1 MDSKRVI
8 EIPTSLLKQM
18 GEFRKTVRQ
27 IKLWE
32 SLSIACTSVVL
43 AYLAVFGLD
52 RWMDT
57 PFVLRSLFW
66 LMALGGLAVLPLA
79 WYRWV
84 VQLATWESIAR
95 LLKKR
100 QPSLGDSLLGALE
113 LAKNHQEQNRSPV
126 LCQAALHQ
134 VAQSVS
140 KRNLLDVLPPSNHRS
155 LGICALG
162 AIAAGALTLIIVPS
176 AAWNA
181 IRRFAFPLAQI
192 DRYTFTSLE
201 EVPSRLVVPIG
212 EEFPLRLR
220 LASQSKWSPLEG
232 RIQLDKQSSLTAG
245 LDGGIYAFSV
255 PAQLEPTAIRV
266 AIGDAAP
273 EIAVEPAPRPELQSL
288 VAKITLP
295 KYLEIDQKIEKD
307 IRGGVISV
315 VEGSTL
321 HLMSKTNKPLAAAT
335 VDSNPLPVRDGS
347 FSLPDYLVTETT
359 KLELQW
365 QDLDGLESRT
375 SFPLLIQSV
384 EDEPPLVFGDGLPKS
399 KVILDSE
406 QVQFQIRAMDDYG
419 VKHVGLSWRV
429 IEEQSSSPEQSTPIP
444 AEASGEV
451 MLSKGGPTQSSLD
464 AMAVFQALA
473 MNIPAKEIEVKLFAE
488 DYHAGRG
495 RVYSSPSVFYVLN
508 PNDHAIWILDQINRW
523 QRESLEVRDR
533 ELQLLAT
540 NRQLRDLSESELD
553 QENLRKRLEEQASA
567 EQSNGRRLNNLTA
580 KGDELLRQAARNSEI
595 DPNQLETWAQMQQVL
610 KDIAANRMPSVADL
624 LKKGARAKPGSDPDS
639 KKSPSTDSA
648 APQAGKTQEGSAS
661 AESSEND
668 EKQSNAP
675 KLSDQESS
683 QQPEGT
689 TTGKDQGKATSASGP
704 ASLRLPSTTLMGS
717 QAEAQPNEDN
727 GASAP
732 IDQAVEEQEAL
743 LAEFEKVADALNS
756 VMGNLEGSTLV
767 KRLKAASREQL
778 EIAEGTNR
786 ELSEA
791 FGSTAARLTSEQR
804 LRLDELGQ
812 RELQASEY
820 IATILDDLQGFQERR
835 PSPKFADVI
844 DEMKGEDL
852 LGNLQRLADRM
863 TSQQGLVIA
872 EAEYWSDALD
882 RWAEDIV
889 DSAAKGEGQGGKK
902 GKKSLPP
909 ALVLEVMQVLEQE
922 MNLRD
927 RTRVA
932 EQSKEAATADAYR
945 ATANELTQSQIQ
957 LRDRIATTRQK
968 IEALPDAQAE
978 FERELGLL
986 TQVDAVMQEAAA
998 ILSQP
1003 NTGRGAIA
1011 AETEA
1016 IELLLQARRSSPQK
1030 SGGGGGTD
1038 PGGGGGGTT
1047 DEAAIA
1053 LVGPGVNP
1061 NEQRQERNVSQETGN
1076 TGSGLPEEFRSGL
1089 DEYFQRLESKS
1100 PPR

>member
-8 EIPTSLLKQM
+8 EIPTPLLKQM
-18 GEFRKTVRQ
+18 GEYRKTVRQ

-32 SLSIACTSVVL
+32 SVSITCTLIVL

-57 PFVLRSLFW
+57 PHTLRVLFW
-66 LMALGGLAVLPLA
+66 LMAAAGLAILPFA

-84 VQLATWESIAR
+84 VQLASWESIAR
-95 LLKKR
+95 LLKQR
-100 QPSLGDSLLGALE
+100 QSSLGDSILGALE
-113 LAKNHQEQNRSPV
+113 LAKNNQEQNRSPV

-140 KRNLLDVLPPSNHRS
+140 KRNLLDILPPSNHRVLS
-155 LGICALG
+155 LCALVVAVLG
-162 AIAAGALTLIIVPS
+162 LLTLIVVPS

-181 IRRFAFPLAQI
+181 IQRFAFPLAQI

-201 EVPSRLVVPIG
+201 EVPNRLVVPIG
-212 EEFPLRLR
+212 EEFPLQLR
-220 LASQSKWSPLEG
+220 LASQSQWTPQEG
-232 RIQLDKQSSLTAG
+232 RVQLDRSNSLTAG
-245 LDGGIYAFSV
+245 LDNGSYSFAI

-273 EIAVEPAPRPELQSL
+273 SIAVEPAPRPELQSL
-288 VAKITLP
+288 VAKIRLP
-295 KYLEIDQKIEKD
+295 EYLEIDQKIEKD

-315 VEGSTL
+315 VQGSTL
-321 HLMSKTNKPLAAAT
+321 QLTSKTNKPLAAAT
-335 VDSNPLPVRDGS
+335 ANATPLPIQDGS
-347 FSLPDYLVTETT
+347 FSLPEYLVSETT

-365 QDLDGLESRT
+365 QDLDGLAGRS
-375 SFPLLIQSV
+375 SFPLLVQSV
-384 EDEPPLVFGDGLPKS
+384 DDEPPLVFGDGLPKS
-399 KVILDSE
+399 RVILDSE
-406 QVQFQIRAMDDYG
+406 QLQFQVRAMDDYG
-419 VKHVGLSWRV
+419 IKHVGLSWKV
-429 IEEQSSSPEQSTPIP
+429 LEEQPTSPELPLPSK
-444 AEASGEV
+444 AKESGEI
-451 MLSKGGPTQSSLD
+451 MLAKGGPTKSSLD

-473 MNIPAKEIEVKLFAE
+473 MNIPAKEIEVRLFAE
-488 DYHAGRG
+488 DFRSDRG
-495 RVYSSPSVFYVLN
+495 RVYSSPYIFYVLT
-508 PNDHAIWILDQINRW
+508 PNDHALWILDQINRW

-533 ELQLLAT
+533 ELQLLAI
-540 NRQLRDLSESELD
+540 NRQLRDLPEAELA
-553 QENLRKRLEEQASA
+553 QETNRKRVEEQASA

-580 KGDELLRQAARNSEI
+580 KGDELLRQAARNAEI

-624 LKKGARAKPGSDPDS
+624 LKKSARTPTGSDPDS
-639 KKSPSTDSA
+639 KKTASTDPA
-648 APQAGKTQEGSAS
+648 APQAGKSQDGSEPG
-661 AESSEND
+661 ESGESE
-668 EKQSNAP
+668 EKQNNAP

-683 QQPEGT
+683 QQPEGAK
-689 TTGKDQGKATSASGP
+689 TGKEQGKGPSPGSPSA
-704 ASLRLPSTTLMGS
+704 LRLPSTTLMGS
-717 QAEAQPNEDN
+717 QSDAQSNEQTEAQ
-727 GASAP
+727 SP

-743 LAEFEKVADALNS
+743 LAEFEKVAEALNN

-786 ELSEA
+786 ELPEA

-804 LRLDELGQ
+804 LRLEGLGQ

-844 DEMKGEDL
+844 EEMKSEDL

-863 TSQQGLVIA
+863 TSQQGLAIA

-909 ALVLEVMQVLEQE
+909 AIVLEVMQVLEQE

-945 ATANELTQSQIQ
+945 ATANELTQSQVQ
-957 LRDRIATTRQK
+957 LRDRIAATRQK
-968 IEALPDAQAE
+968 IETLPDAQSE

-1061 NEQRQERNVSQETGN
+1061 NELRQERNVSQETGN
-1076 TGSGLPEEFRSGL
+1076 AGSGLPEEFRSGL

>member
-18 GEFRKTVRQ
+18 GEYRKTVRQ

-32 SLSIACTSVVL
+32 SLSTACTFVVL

-57 PFVLRSLFW
+57 PFLLRLFFW
-66 LMALGGLAVLPLA
+66 LMAAAGLALLPLA

-84 VQLATWESIAR
+84 VQLASWESIAR
-95 LLKKR
+95 LLKQR

-140 KRNLLDVLPPSNHRS
+140 KRNLLDVLPPSKHRS
-155 LGICALG
+155 LSLCALG
-162 AIAAGALTLIIVPS
+162 AVTIGALTLIFVPS

-181 IRRFAFPLAQI
+181 IQRFAFPFANI
-192 DRYTFTSLE
+192 DRYTFTSLD

-212 EEFPLRLR
+212 EEFPLQLR
-220 LASQSKWSPLEG
+220 LASQSQWTPAEG
-232 RIQLDKQSSLTAG
+232 RIQLDRQNALTAG
-245 LDGGIYAFSV
+245 LDDGAYSFFI

-273 EIAVEPAPRPELQSL
+273 SIEVEPAPRPELQSL
-288 VAKITLP
+288 IANISLP
-295 KYLEIDQKIEKD
+295 DYLEIDQPIEKD

-335 VDSNPLPVRDGS
+335 ANSNPLPIREGS
-347 FSLPDYLVTETT
+347 FSLPGYRVTETT

-365 QDLDGLESRT
+365 QDLDGLANRT

-406 QVQFQIRAMDDYG
+406 QLQFQVRAMDDYG
-419 VKHVGLSWRV
+419 IKHVGLVWKV
-429 IEEQSSSPEQSTPIP
+429 TEEQPAAPEQSIP
-444 AEASGEV
+444 NSAESSGEV
-451 MLSKGGPTQSSLD
+451 MLAKGGPTQSSLD

-473 MNIPAKEIEVKLFAE
+473 MNIPAKEIEVRLFAE
-488 DYHAGRG
+488 DYRPERG
-495 RVYSSPSVFYVLN
+495 RVYSSPYIFYVLT
-508 PNDHAIWILDQINRW
+508 PNDHALWILDQINRW

-540 NRQLRDLSESELD
+540 NRQLRDLPESELV
-553 QENLRKRLEEQASA
+553 QEATRKRLEEQASA

-580 KGDELLRQAARNSEI
+580 KGDELLRQAARNAEI

-624 LKKGARAKPGSDPDS
+624 LKKSARANAESDQDS
-639 KKSPSTDSA
+639 KKTASTDPA
-648 APQAGKTQEGSAS
+648 APQAGKSQEGKAPGDSG
-661 AESSEND
+661 END

-683 QQPEGT
+683 QQPEGAKS
-689 TTGKDQGKATSASGP
+689 GKEGGKEPSPSSPSA
-704 ASLRLPSTTLMGS
+704 LRLPSTTLMGS
-717 QAEAQPNEDN
+717 QAESQPNDEN
-727 GASAP
+727 GAPSP

-743 LAEFEKVADALNS
+743 LAEFEKVAEALNN

-786 ELSEA
+786 ELSET
-791 FGSTAARLTSEQR
+791 FGSTVARLTSEQR
-804 LRLDELGQ
+804 LRLEGLGQ

-844 DEMKGEDL
+844 EEMKGEDL

-909 ALVLEVMQVLEQE
+909 AIVLEVMQVLEQE

-932 EQSKEAATADAYR
+932 EQSKEASTPDAYR

-957 LRDRIATTRQK
+957 LRDRIAATRQK
-968 IEALPDAQAE
+968 IEGLPDAQAE